1 MAISSRIMAATIC
14 LAVLVIVRGIA
25 PLQAFRED
33 SEKDLLT
40 RIQREHDPVKKAKY
54 EIRLAR
60 LKLIQGAAACEKD
73 DHDSCS
79 KSLSGYLGLMKNSWK
94 DLKSSGRNAVKQPSG
109 FKELDIALREDE
121 YTLDDLKRRMPIED
135 VGGIDP
141 VIREVKNIHD
151 ADFAALFPGGAP
163 PPRKGRAA
171 PRAARHFVTG
181 RIR

>member
-60 LKLIQGAAACEKD
+60 LNLIQGATACEKD
-73 DHDSCS
+73 DHDGCS
-79 KSLSGYLGLMKNSWK
+79 KSLNAYLVLINSSWK

-141 VIREVKNIHD
+141 VIREVEKLHD
-151 ADFAALFPGGAP
+151 ADFGALFPDGGP
-163 PPRKGRAA
+163 PQKKEGPASRAA
-171 PRAARHFVTG
+171 PHFETG